1 MLTAMQGG
9 QWKVSDVQ
17 GLLQTLFDKQYTLIQ
32 PENYLKN
39 AEMATEDDYDSID
52 GIINNGPKE
61 TVAELEQQA
70 KSGQPIS
77 LLDLAE
83 AAHRED
89 QQEKKKSVLEQLHAP
104 MQQEPKI
111 SAPKK
116 SAERE
121 I

>member
-1 MLTAMQGG
+1 VDSVGFA
-9 QWKVSDVQ
+9 DVPS
-17 GLLQTLFDKQYTLIQ
+17 FIQ

-104 MQQEPKI
+104 CAAGAENI
-111 SAPKK
+111 SAEK
-116 SAERE
+116 ERGKGDL
-121 I
+121 IWRKL

>member
-1 MLTAMQGG
+1 VDSVGFA
-9 QWKVSDVQ
+9 DV
-17 GLLQTLFDKQYTLIQ
+17 TSFIQ

-83 AAHRED
+83 AAQRED
-89 QQEKKKSVLEQLHAP
+89 HQEKKKSVLEQLHAP
-104 MQQEPKI
+104 AQQEPKI